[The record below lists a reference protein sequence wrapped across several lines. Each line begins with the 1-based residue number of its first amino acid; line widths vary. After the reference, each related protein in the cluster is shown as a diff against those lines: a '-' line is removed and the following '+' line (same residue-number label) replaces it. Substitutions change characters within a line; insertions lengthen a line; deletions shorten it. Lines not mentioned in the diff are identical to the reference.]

1 MGCATDGLQV
11 SYEEK
16 SVLSLYVLSPE
27 HPWQGKE
34 NPALVLP
41 PLDVRFGSYISI
53 SAGKSNEKHSVLAG
67 LQGTTA
73 LKTARITSPEYC

>member
-41 PLDVRFGSYISI
+41 PLDVRFGSYIYQSLLVK
-53 SAGKSNEKHSVLAG
+53 AMKNTQYLLAFK
-67 LQGTTA
+67 A
-73 LKTARITSPEYC
+73 LRP